1 MKGGE
6 VTELFDIAGLKVRM
20 NCKNG
25 MLFERSRAY
34 LSDNQD
40 GEADFTVSVP
50 DDILKRKSE
59 LLPQLTAD
67 ECHYVY
73 MGEAFYYK
81 LLNFNGLLLHASCI
95 EKDGFAYLFSAKSGV
110 GKSTHTHLWM
120 EKFPDVRMIND
131 DKPAIRFINGK
142 YYACGTPFSG
152 KNDES
157 ANLKVP
163 IRAIVFLERD
173 TENSISRISPQS
185 AIPLFLAQTVRPSR
199 KDTMDKLL
207 TALDGVLKN
216 IPVYKLK
223 CNISE
228 EAVMT
233 SYLGI
238 KNDLSNGEIRN
249 EN

>member
-1 MKGGE
+1 M
-6 VTELFDIAGLKVRM
+6 D
-20 NCKNG
+20 CKDG

-34 LSDNQD
+34 LSENQD
-40 GEADFTVSVP
+40 EKEDFCISVP
-50 DDILKRKSE
+50 DDVLKRKIE

-67 ECHYVY
+67 ECYYVY

-81 LLNFNGLLLHASCI
+81 LLNHNGVLLHASCI
-95 EKDGFAYLFSAKSGV
+95 EKDGVAYLFSAKSGV

-120 EKFPDVRMIND
+120 KKFPDVCMIND
-131 DKPAIRFINGK
+131 DKPAVRLIDGK

-157 ANLKVP
+157 ANAVVP
-163 IRAIVFLERD
+163 IKAIVFLERD
-173 TENSISRISPQS
+173 TDNSISRILPQS
-185 AIPLFLAQTVRPSR
+185 AIPLFMAQTIRPSR
-199 KDTMDKLL
+199 ADTMDKLL
-207 TALDGVLKN
+207 TVLDSVLKN
-216 IPVYKLK
+216 VPVYRLK

-238 KNDLSNGEIRN
+238 NNDLSNGDTHN
-249 EN
+249 ED

>member
-1 MKGGE
+1 M
-6 VTELFDIAGLKVRM
+6 D
-20 NCKNG
+20 CKDG

-34 LSDNQD
+34 LSENQD
-40 GEADFTVSVP
+40 EKEDFCISVP
-50 DDILKRKSE
+50 DDVLKRKIE

-67 ECHYVY
+67 ECYYVY

-81 LLNFNGLLLHASCI
+81 LLNHNGVLLHASCI
-95 EKDGFAYLFSAKSGV
+95 EKDGVAYLFSAKSGV

-120 EKFPDVRMIND
+120 KKFPDVCMIND
-131 DKPAIRFINGK
+131 DKPAVRLIDGK

-157 ANLKVP
+157 ANAVVP
-163 IRAIVFLERD
+163 IKAIVFLERD
-173 TENSISRISPQS
+173 TDNSISRILPQS
-185 AIPLFLAQTVRPSR
+185 AISLFMAQTIRPSR
-199 KDTMDKLL
+199 ADTMDKLL
-207 TALDGVLKN
+207 TVLDGVLKN
-216 IPVYKLK
+216 VPLYKLK

-238 KNDLSNGEIRN
+238 NNDLSNGDTHN
-249 EN
+249 ED

>member
-1 MKGGE
+1 M
-6 VTELFDIAGLKVRM
+6 D
-20 NCKNG
+20 CKDG
-25 MLFERSRAY
+25 MLYERSRAY
-34 LSDNQD
+34 LSENQD
-40 GEADFTVSVP
+40 GKEDFCVSVP
-50 DDILKRKSE
+50 EDVLKRKTE

-67 ECHYVY
+67 ECFYVY

-81 LLNFNGLLLHASCI
+81 LLNHGGVLLHASCI
-95 EKDGFAYLFSAKSGV
+95 EKDGVAYLFSAKSGT

-131 DKPAIRFINGK
+131 DKPAIRLIDGK

-157 ANLKVP
+157 SNLTVP

-173 TENSISRISPQS
+173 KQNSISRILPQS
-185 AIPLFLAQTVRPSR
+185 AIPLFMAQTIRPAR
-199 KDTMDKLL
+199 ADTMDKLL
-207 TALDGVLKN
+207 TVLDGVLKN
-216 IPVYKLK
+216 VPVYKLK

-228 EAVMT
+228 DAVMT

-238 KNDLSNGEIRN
+238 NNDLSNGDIHN
-249 EN
+249 ED

>member
-1 MKGGE
+1 M
-6 VTELFDIAGLKVRM
+6 D
-20 NCKNG
+20 CKDG

-34 LSDNQD
+34 LSENQD
-40 GEADFTVSVP
+40 EKEDFCISVP
-50 DDILKRKSE
+50 DDVLKRKIE

-67 ECHYVY
+67 ECYYVY

-81 LLNFNGLLLHASCI
+81 LLNYSGVLLHASCI
-95 EKDGFAYLFSAKSGV
+95 EKDGVAYLFSAKSGV

-120 EKFPDVRMIND
+120 KKFPDVRMIND
-131 DKPAIRFINGK
+131 DKPAVRLMDGK

-157 ANLKVP
+157 ANAVVP
-163 IRAIVFLERD
+163 IKAIVFLERD
-173 TENSISRISPQS
+173 TENSITRISPQS
-185 AIPLFLAQTVRPSR
+185 AIPLFMAQTIRPSR
-199 KDTMDKLL
+199 ADTMDKLL
-207 TALDGVLKN
+207 TVLDSVLKN
-216 IPVYKLK
+216 VPVYRLK

-238 KNDLSNGEIRN
+238 NNDLSNGDTHN
-249 EN
+249 ED

>member
-1 MKGGE
+1 M
-6 VTELFDIAGLKVRM
+6 D
-20 NCKNG
+20 CKDG

-34 LSDNQD
+34 LSENQD
-40 GEADFTVSVP
+40 EKEDFCISVP
-50 DDILKRKSE
+50 DDVLKRKIE

-67 ECHYVY
+67 ECYYVY

-81 LLNFNGLLLHASCI
+81 LLNHNGVLLHASCI
-95 EKDGFAYLFSAKSGV
+95 EKDGVAYLFSAKSGV

-120 EKFPDVRMIND
+120 KKFPDVRMIND
-131 DKPAIRFINGK
+131 DKPAVRLIDGK

-157 ANLKVP
+157 ANAVVP
-163 IRAIVFLERD
+163 IKAIVFLERD
-173 TENSISRISPQS
+173 TDNSISRILPQS
-185 AIPLFLAQTVRPSR
+185 AISLFMAQTIRPSR
-199 KDTMDKLL
+199 ADTMDKLL
-207 TALDGVLKN
+207 TVLDGVLKN
-216 IPVYKLK
+216 VPLYKLK

-238 KNDLSNGEIRN
+238 NNDLSNGDTHN
-249 EN
+249 ED